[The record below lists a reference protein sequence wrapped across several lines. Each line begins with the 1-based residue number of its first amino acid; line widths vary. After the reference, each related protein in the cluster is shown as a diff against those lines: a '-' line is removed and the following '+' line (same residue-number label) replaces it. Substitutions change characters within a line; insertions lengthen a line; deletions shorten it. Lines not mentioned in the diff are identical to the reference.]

1 MNVIAQQKPVKLLH
15 LTTVPQTL
23 NFLTGAIGFTKAR
36 GFEVHVVSSPGLML
50 DEFAAHEDVIAHPV
64 LMMRRITPFHDCIS
78 IFKLV
83 RVMRRVNP
91 AIVHA
96 HTPKAGILGM
106 IGTRLARVP
115 VRIYHI
121 HGLPFMTAK
130 GYKRVLLR
138 LSEKVSCLLAQ
149 KVLCVSESIRE
160 VAIVEGLCPAS
171 KIEVLLSGSIGGI
184 DSAVKFNPL
193 HIENQKI
200 IELRKAYAI
209 PDDAQV
215 VGFVG
220 RIVRDKGL
228 VELVEAWKAL
238 RKEYPALHLLL
249 VGPIESQ
256 DPVPA
261 SVEQVLKSDPRIH
274 LMGRQRDVPPFYA
287 AMDILVL
294 PTYREGFP
302 YAPLEAAAMAIP
314 VVATRIPGCIDAVQD
329 GITGTLVAPRDA
341 TALAAAIRAYL
352 NDSDLRQR
360 HGSAGRQR
368 VLRDFRQETI
378 WEATYNEYVRLL
390 QEKQLVALPMDD
402 GYRDNIPRA
411 DRNSMGRVAKRL
423 FDLVGSIVGLIV
435 LAPLLTVIAVLV
447 RLFMGSPILFRQE
460 RPGFKGRLFVL
471 YKFRTMRDLRDI
483 EGNLLPSKERLTKFG
498 RFLRS
503 TSLDELPELFNV
515 VKGDMSLVG
524 PRPLLVKYLDRYT
537 PEQTRRHNVKPG
549 ITGWA
554 QVNGRNALSWEE
566 KFIFDVWYVDN
577 WSMLLDIKILL
588 ITAIKVFKREGIS
601 AEGFAAMPDF
611 IGTKKN

>member
-1 MNVIAQQKPVKLLH
+1 MLVEKKHIRLIH
-15 LTTVPQTL
+15 ITTVPQTL
-23 NFLTGAIGFTKAR
+23 KFLAGSVGFMKAR
-36 GFEVHVVSSPGLML
+36 GFEICVFSSPGVFL
-50 DEFAAHEDVIAHPV
+50 DQFADKEEVAAHAVEMA
-64 LMMRRITPFHDCIS
+64 RRITPFRDS
-78 IFKLV
+78 VALFRLW
-83 RVMRRVNP
+83 RELRRINP
-91 AIVHA
+91 HIVHA
-96 HTPKAGILGM
+96 HTPKAGLLGM
-106 IGTRLARVP
+106 ISAWLARVP

-121 HGLPFMTAK
+121 HGLPMMTAR
-130 GYKRVLLR
+130 GYKRTLLR
-138 LSEKVSCLLAQ
+138 WSEKVSCLLAH
-149 KVLCVSESIRE
+149 KVLCVSKSIRE
-160 VAIVEGLCPAS
+160 VAIVEGLCLAS
-171 KIEVLLSGSIGGI
+171 KIEVLLGGSIGGI

-274 LMGRQRDVPPFYA
+274 LTGRQRDVPLFYA

-302 YAPLEAAAMAIP
+302 YAPLEAAATAIP

-329 GITGTLVAPRDA
+329 GTTGTLVAPRDA
-341 TALAAAIRAYL
+341 TALADAIRTYL
-352 NDSDLRQR
+352 NDSDLRRR

-368 VLRDFRQETI
+368 VLRDFRQEAI
-378 WEATYNEYVRLL
+378 WEATYNEYMRLL
-390 QEKQLVALPMDD
+390 QEKQLLASLMDD
-402 GYRDNIPRA
+402 GYRDTIPRV
-411 DRNSMGRVAKRL
+411 DRNNMGRVAKRL

-435 LAPLLTVIAVLV
+435 LAPLLTVIAALV

-460 RPGFKGRLFVL
+460 RPGLKGKLFVL

-483 EGNLLPSKERLTKFG
+483 EGNFLPSKERLTRFG

-503 TSLDELPELFNV
+503 TSLDELPELINV
-515 VKGDMSLVG
+515 FKGDMSLVG

-537 PEQTRRHNVKPG
+537 TDQARRHDMKPG

-566 KFIFDVWYVDN
+566 KFHFDIWYIDN
-577 WSMLLDIKILL
+577 WSMLLDVKILF
-588 ITAIKVFKREGIS
+588 ITMARVFKRAGIS
-601 AEGFAAMPDF
+601 AEGYATMPEF
-611 IGTKKN
+611 TRAKKD